1 MMNVEYLDL
10 VKYLWYSTSL
20 AVFLVWLCR
29 GGWRFKTLESILF
42 RLERDERK
50 PESKAQFEKAKA
62 EPESLEILPDSPR
75 KPRPGFELFDVFLVI
90 FIYLLLDLLL
100 IQLVGK
106 DPKAVQ
112 DHPIRYFGG
121 LFGKQ
126 LLISGWIIL
135 IVWRRYV
142 GGLAQFG
149 LRSGRAGRTLIRATG
164 FSFAAM
170 GMTLLILEVTVIL
183 CFVCNIQQIQRH
195 YILELLSNNPPLRDK
210 LLMSLTAAV
219 GAPLQ
224 EELIFRGIL
233 QTYIISLIFQVQ
245 KWGGNQSQIEGDL
258 SRRLLWSRWLGIL
271 MAGGFF
277 ALMHL
282 PNWQHV
288 PALFVLSMYLGYFYE
303 RYGTLLIPIFVHS
316 MFNILP
322 LAYMMWQ
329 VGPRNP

>member
-1 MMNVEYLDL
+1 MTNIEYLDL

-29 GGWRFKTLESILF
+29 GGWKFKTLESILF
-42 RLERDERK
+42 KPEKDEPK
-50 PESKAQFEKAKA
+50 PESKVQSEKAKA
-62 EPESLEILPDSPR
+62 EPEPLEIPPDSPR
-75 KPRPGFELFDVFLVI
+75 MPRPGFELFDVFLVI
-90 FIYLLLDLLL
+90 ILYLILDMLL

-112 DHPIRYFGG
+112 DRPIRYFGG

-126 LLISGWIIL
+126 LLISGCIIL

-142 GGLAQFG
+142 GGLTQFG
-149 LRSGRAGRTLIRATG
+149 LRNGGAGRTLMRAAG

-170 GMTLLILEVTVIL
+170 GMTLLILEVTVII
-183 CFVCNIQQIQRH
+183 CFACNIQQIQRH
-195 YILELLSNNPPLRDK
+195 YILELLANNPSLRDK

-224 EELIFRGIL
+224 EELIFRGVL
-233 QTYIISLIFQVQ
+233 QTYFISLIFQVQ
-245 KWGGNQSQIEGDL
+245 KWGETKSIVEGDL
-258 SRRLLWSRWLGIL
+258 PRRLLWSRWLGIL
-271 MAGGFF
+271 IAGGFF

-288 PALFVLSMYLGYFYE
+288 PALFVLGMYLGYFYE
-303 RYGTLLIPIFVHS
+303 RYGNLLIPIFVHS